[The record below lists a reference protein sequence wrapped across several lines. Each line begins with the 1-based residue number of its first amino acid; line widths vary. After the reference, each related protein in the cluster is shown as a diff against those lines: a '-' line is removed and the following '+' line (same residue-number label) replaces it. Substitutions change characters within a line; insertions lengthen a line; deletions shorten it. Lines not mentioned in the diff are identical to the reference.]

1 MGKNRK
7 QIIITLIAIISLI
20 VITVGVTY
28 AFFNYAK
35 EGTTDNTIKTGSIT
49 FLYTEVSGVG
59 KGISLTEA
67 YPVAD
72 SIGKVQTGE
81 GKVFDFKVTS
91 NISMNSSIGYQV
103 TARKKTGSTLAN
115 SAVKVYLT
123 EVNGTEQELLLSKYS
138 ELSQTDKVDSS
149 KFDERILYE
158 GTVPANTSNYE
169 KNFRLRMWV
178 SDDTDFSDGSMN
190 DKTFTLTVNVYADG
204 KVVTDNLDTTN
215 TLDSITVSDCTLDP
229 VFNSATTEYSCKVK
243 NNISSVN
250 VNATATSSKSKV
262 RGLGTKDL
270 VVGKNTLPIRV
281 IAEDGSE
288 KTYNVNVTRK
298 AGASSLKNEIMKN
311 TVITA
316 NPTLTT
322 SSNNTSDAS
331 GLYKST
337 ATNTGEA
344 TYYFRGNVTNNY
356 VSFAGQTWRIVR
368 INEDGTIRIVMQDGI
383 NSNAQYKFNL
393 NSNNYTYMYYTNNS
407 NAKTQLESWY
417 QTNIGSKSDLAK
429 NVASGAYYCEQAKA
443 KYSDSYTSGNA
454 TMTTYSK
461 YTPDFKCSSDGNGKG
476 VVNASVGLLSYD
488 EVVYAGGYYGQ
499 NNNNYYLYNGYGFWT
514 MSPAGCSGS
523 TPNIWDTNAVG
534 IINSN
539 FATFTR
545 SIQPVL
551 NLTTNTQISDGDGT
565 KNNPFIVE

>member
-1 MGKNRK
+1 MKNKKK
-7 QIIITLIAIISLI
+7 QIIITLIGIISLI
-20 VITVGVTY
+20 IITVGVTY

-35 EGTTDNTIKTGSIT
+35 EGTTDNVVKTGGIT

-59 KGISLTEA
+59 KGISLTDA

-72 SIGKVQTGE
+72 SIGKVQVGE
-81 GKVFDFKVTS
+81 GKIFDFKVTS
-91 NISMNSSIGYQV
+91 NISMNSNIGYQV

-138 ELSQTDKVDSS
+138 ELSQTDKVDIS
-149 KFDERILYE
+149 KYDERILYE
-158 GTVPANTSNYE
+158 ATVPANTSDYE

-190 DKTFTLTVNVYADG
+190 NKTFTLTVNVYADG

-344 TYYFRGNVTNNY
+344 TYYFRGNVENNY

-368 INEDGTIRIVMQDGI
+368 VNEDGTIRVVMQDGI
-383 NSNAQYKFNL
+383 NSNATYTY
-393 NSNNYTYMYYTNNS
+393 NSNRNNYTYMYYTNS
-407 NAKTQLESWY
+407 QIKSTLESWY

-443 KYSDSYTSGNA
+443 KYGNDATSGSA
-454 TMTTYSK
+454 TMTIYNK
-461 YTPDFKCSSDGNGKG
+461 YTPDFKCNSDGNGKG
-476 VVNASVGLLSYD
+476 QVNASVGLLSYD
-488 EVVYAGGYYGQ
+488 EVVYAGGYYNQ
-499 NNNNYYLYNGYGFWT
+499 NNSNYYLNNNSNFWT
-514 MSPAGCSGS
+514 MSPAGFSGS
-523 TPNIWDTNAVG
+523 YSFVWYVYSSG
-534 IINSN
+534 SINLS
-539 FATFTR
+539 FVSSTDR
-545 SIQPVL
+545 LRPVL
-551 NLTTNTQISDGDGT
+551 NLTADTQISDGDGT
-565 KNNPFIVE
+565 KDSPFVVE

>member
-1 MGKNRK
+1 MKNKKK

-72 SIGKVQTGE
+72 SIGKVQVGE

-138 ELSQTDKVDSS
+138 ELSQTDKVDIS
-149 KFDERILYE
+149 KYDERILYE
-158 GTVPANTSNYE
+158 ATVPANTSNYE

-178 SDDTDFSDGSMN
+178 SDDTDFTDGSMN
-190 DKTFTLTVNVYADG
+190 DKEFTLTVNVYADG

-229 VFNSATTEYSCKVK
+229 VFNSATTEYSCTVK
-243 NNISSVN
+243 NSVTSVT
-250 VNATATSSKSKV
+250 VNATATSTKSKV
-262 RGLGTKDL
+262 RGLGVKDL
-270 VVGKNTLPIRV
+270 AVGKNTLPIRV

-288 KTYNVNVTRK
+288 KIYNVNVTRK
-298 AGASSLKNEIMKN
+298 REGKELKSGIMKN
-311 TVITA
+311 KIITA
-316 NPTLTT
+316 EPTLTT
-322 SSNNTSDAS
+322 SSNKTSDES

-337 ATNTGEA
+337 DTNTGDA
-344 TYYFRGNVTNNY
+344 TYYFRGNVENNY
-356 VSFAGQTWRIVR
+356 VSFADQTWRIVR
-368 INEDGTIRIVMQDGI
+368 INEDGTIRIIMQNGI
-383 NSNAQYKFNL
+383 NDNNYIGF
-393 NSNNYTYMYYTNNS
+393 NSNYYSKYTYMYYTNS
-407 NAKTQLESWY
+407 EAKTQLENWY
-417 QTNIGSKSDLAK
+417 QTNIGSKTDLAK
-429 NVASGAYYCEQAKA
+429 NVATGAYYCEQAKA
-443 KYSDSYTSGNA
+443 KSNSSWTSGNVN
-454 TMTTYSK
+454 MTLYSS
-461 YTPDFKCSSDGNGKG
+461 YTPDFKCSNDGNNKG
-476 VVNASVGLLSYD
+476 LVSASVGLLSYD
-488 EVVYAGGYYGQ
+488 EVVYAGGYPYSGK
-499 NNNNYYLYNGYGFWT
+499 NNYYLYNNKYFWT
-514 MSPAGCSGS
+514 MSPAGFAS
-523 TPNIWDTNAVG
+523 DTSRVWYVSNLGGIGNEVVNSSNAV
-534 IINSN
+534 
-539 FATFTR
+539 R
-545 SIQPVL
+545 PVL
-551 NLTTNTQISDGDGT
+551 NLTADTQISSGDGT
-565 KNNPFIVE
+565 KENPFVVE